1 MQIKK
6 EEKAEIE
13 TERYSMVRKRERERE
28 REEMQSCD
36 RRLQNVILTWFLVLT
51 SSHAHALAQ
60 GKVNPSCK

>member
-28 REEMQSCD
+28 RERKC
-36 RRLQNVILTWFLVLT
+36 RVVIDGYRMLYLHGF
-51 SSHAHALAQ
+51 
-60 GKVNPSCK
+60 

>member
-28 REEMQSCD
+28 RERERKC
-36 RRLQNVILTWFLVLT
+36 RVVIDGYRMLYLHGF
-51 SSHAHALAQ
+51 
-60 GKVNPSCK
+60 